1 MQKAEE
7 VLSEY
12 QPSSRP
18 KGSKTL
24 SSIKQAVWSSLQDK
38 YVFDY
43 KRKKICAL
51 RSYFLL
57 IQKERCKYLRHN
69 IRHLYEGSISILK
82 KEIHFWRKKKKK
94 KKKLDKQLSNV
105 Q

>member
-82 KEIHFWRKKKKK
+82 KRDPFLEKEEKEEEK
-94 KKKLDKQLSNV
+94 S
-105 Q
+105 